1 MRNLTIRR
9 EKSAAA
15 SSVPIRIY
23 IEDPDLG
30 DILINGLPCRQLGT
44 LANGEKTTFTIE
56 NEEAKLFA
64 LSPKQSTDQCSEY
77 LTLPE
82 GESDLFIR
90 GQNHFNPLAG
100 NPFQFQGATEEEVL
114 EYRKKGQKKGV
125 AALVGI
131 IAAVVVLLGSLLAFF
146 LLRDPGNTKEFTSA
160 GMTITLTE
168 DFDQEFMD
176 GFTAAYKSPE
186 AAMFAIKEE
195 FSLMEGAENLSIEEY
210 VDILFQN
217 NPLTAESVLNTEGE
231 IPWFEYTYMDPMEG
245 QTYRYYVAVYK
256 TEDAFWLVQFATPE
270 AMAEEMTP
278 QFHAWAESVSFS

>member
-30 DILINGLPCRQLGT
+30 DILINGLPCRLLGT
-44 LANGEKTTFTIE
+44 LANGEKATFTIE
-56 NEEAKLFA
+56 DEEAKLFA
-64 LSPKQSTDQCSEY
+64 LSPKQSTDQCHEY

-100 NPFQFQGATEEEVL
+100 NPFQFQGVTEEEVL

-131 IAAVVVLLGSLLAFF
+131 IAAVVVLLGALLAIF
-146 LLRDPGNTKEFTSA
+146 LLREPANAKEFTSD

-168 DFDQEFMD
+168 DFEREFLD
-176 GFTAAYKSPE
+176 GFTAACKSPE
-186 AAMFAIKEE
+186 AAMFAVKEE
-195 FSLMEGAENLSIEEY
+195 FTLMEGAEDLTIEEY

-217 NPLTAESVLNTEGE
+217 NPLTAEATLNTEGE

-245 QTYRYYVAVYK
+245 QTYRYFVAVYK

-270 AMAEEMTP
+270 AMYEEMMP
-278 QFHAWAESVSFS
+278 DFHDWAKSVSFS

>member
-64 LSPKQSTDQCSEY
+64 IPANQSTDRCGEY

-82 GESDLFIR
+82 GENDIFIR
-90 GQNHFNPLAG
+90 GQNHFNPLAE
-100 NPFQFQGATEEEVL
+100 NPFQFQGVTDEAVL

-125 AALVGI
+125 AALAGI
-131 IAAVVVLLGSLLAFF
+131 IAAAVVLLGVVAAFF
-146 LLRDPGNTKEFTSA
+146 LLGDSGNAKEFTSD

-168 DFDQEFMD
+168 DFEEAVMD
-176 GFTAAYKSPE
+176 GFTAACKSPE
-186 AAMFAIKEE
+186 AAMFALKEE
-195 FSLMEGAENLSIEEY
+195 FTLMEGAEDLTIEEY

-217 NPLTAESVLNTEGE
+217 NPLTAESVLNTEDE
-231 IPWFEYTYMDPMEG
+231 IPWFEYSYMDPMEG
-245 QTYRYYVAVYK
+245 QTFRYFVAVYK
-256 TEDAFWLVQFATPE
+256 SEDAFWLVQFAAPE
-270 AMAEEMTP
+270 ALAEEMTP
-278 QFHAWAESVSFS
+278 KFHKWAESVSFS